1 MKIQMRHFWYVYNFW
16 RENSKIKFLAIF
28 STRMVT
34 TIYFNGEKMF
44 TQLHDTPNG
53 LNKWFAEGEW
63 FLGQDQDELGGSF
76 EKQQSLSGVLSNV
89 NVWSRILT
97 DKEVERMSKCF
108 DSPLGLL

>member
-1 MKIQMRHFWYVYNFW
+1 MSIIFGVKIQRQ
-16 RENSKIKFLAIF
+16 NSCAIF

-76 EKQQSLSGVLSNV
+76 EKQQSLSGVCL
-89 NVWSRILT
+89 
-97 DKEVERMSKCF
+97 
-108 DSPLGLL
+108 LG